1 VKTINDSIM
10 KDQVVIVSAPSG
22 AGKTTIVK
30 NLLAA
35 IPELQFS
42 VSACSRA
49 KRPNETDGID
59 YFFISTQDFLS
70 KIKNNEFLEWQEVY
84 EGSYYGTLNSEIK
97 RIWSMDKIVIFDVD
111 VIGGINI
118 KKIFRGKAL
127 SVFIM
132 PPSIALLEERLR
144 NRSTETEK
152 SLKMRIQKATK
163 EIEFAK
169 SFDRIVLNDE
179 ISRASGEA
187 VSIVQEF
194 IHQ

>member
-1 VKTINDSIM
+1 M